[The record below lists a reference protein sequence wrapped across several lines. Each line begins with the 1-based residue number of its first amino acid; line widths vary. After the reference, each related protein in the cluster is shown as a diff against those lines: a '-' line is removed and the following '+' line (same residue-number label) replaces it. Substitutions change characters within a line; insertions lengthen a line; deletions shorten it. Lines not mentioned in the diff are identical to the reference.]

1 MPGLFQGLEIGRSA
15 LLTHQLALQ
24 TISNNIANVN
34 TPGYSRQRVNITT
47 TLPEVSAIGI
57 LGSGVTVS
65 DIQQARDLFLGQQYR
80 QQNKS
85 LGQWQYKE
93 KVFSEVESL
102 FNEPNDNT
110 LSDLMNKFWD
120 SWSDLSTSPD
130 SASSRAQIVEQAKLL
145 TNGFHQMATQLNSLR
160 SSIDADMTN
169 LVQEVNR
176 ITSQIA
182 SINQQIKSLEL
193 GNAKANDL
201 RDSRDL
207 LLDDLSKIID
217 VNSKE
222 QPNGEVTV
230 YIGSM
235 SLVNGND
242 TIKIDSKVSN
252 VDGAAIHS
260 LVWQG
265 TDISLKNSGG
275 QLAGLMEARDKIIPG
290 YLDKLNNLAS
300 TFVSQVN
307 SLHQSGYGL
316 NGTTGVDFFN
326 PTLTDAANIEVNNEI
341 ENDPSKVVASASG
354 EQGDNTIA
362 LAIGALRSQ
371 GVMDNNTTSMN
382 DYYNS
387 VVGALGVESNEAQ
400 TVSANSDLL
409 VQQIDYARQSVQGV
423 SLDEEMTNMI
433 KYQHAYDAA
442 ARVITA
448 MDQAL
453 DTVISGMGIVGR

>member
-47 TLPEVSAIGI
+47 ALPEYSTIGI

-65 DIQQARDLFLGQQYR
+65 DVQQARDMFLGQQYR

-93 KVFSEVESL
+93 KVYTEIESL
-102 FNEPNDNT
+102 FNEPNDST

-130 SASSRAQIVEQAKLL
+130 SASSRSQIVEQAKLL
-145 TNGFHQMATQLNSLR
+145 TNGFHTMADQLNSLR
-160 SSIDADMTN
+160 SSIDGDMTN

-176 ITSQIA
+176 ITTNIA
-182 SINQQIKSLEL
+182 GLNQQISSLEL
-193 GNAKANDL
+193 GSSKANDL

-207 LLDDLSKIID
+207 LLDQLSQIID

-222 QPNGEVTV
+222 QPNGSVTV
-230 YIGSM
+230 YLGSM
-235 SLVNGND
+235 SLVNGAD
-242 TIKIDSKVSN
+242 SIKIGASVSN
-252 VDGAAIHS
+252 VDGTMIHN

-265 TDISLKNSGG
+265 TKIALKNNSG

-290 YLDKLNNLAS
+290 YLDKLNNLAA

-307 SLHQSGYGL
+307 GMHRSGYGL
-316 NGTTGVDFFN
+316 NGSTGVDFFN
-326 PTLTDAANIEVNNEI
+326 PNLTDAANIEINGEVAS
-341 ENDPSKVVASASG
+341 DPSKVVASASG
-354 EQGDNTIA
+354 EPGDNTIA
-362 LAIGALRSQ
+362 LAISALRSQ
-371 GVMDNNTTSMN
+371 GVMDNGTTSMN

-387 VVGALGVESNEAQ
+387 VVGALGVESNQAQ
-400 TVSANSDLL
+400 TASANSDLL
-409 VQQIDYARQSVQGV
+409 VQQVDYARQSVQGV

-453 DTVISGMGIVGR
+453 DTVISGMGVVGR

>member
-1 MPGLFQGLEIGRSA
+1 MPGLFQGLQIGRSA

-47 TLPEVSAIGI
+47 ALPEYSTIGI
-57 LGSGVTVS
+57 LGAGVTVS

-85 LGQWQYKE
+85 LGQWQYRE
-93 KVFSEVESL
+93 KVFTQIESL
-102 FNEPNDNT
+102 FNEPNDTT
-110 LSDLMNKFWD
+110 LSNLMNNFWD

-130 SASSRAQIVEQAKLL
+130 STSSRSQILEQAHLL
-145 TNGFHQMATQLNSLR
+145 TNGFHEMANQLNSLR
-160 SSIDADMTN
+160 SSIDNDMAN

-176 ITSQIA
+176 LTSQVA

-193 GNAKANDL
+193 GTSKANDL

-207 LLDDLSKIID
+207 LLDNLSKIID
-217 VNSKE
+217 VNSVE

-230 YIGSM
+230 YIGAM
-235 SLVNGND
+235 SLVNGSD
-242 TIKIDSKVSN
+242 SIKIGATVSN
-252 VDGAAIHS
+252 VDGTMIHN

-265 TDISLKNSGG
+265 TKISLKNSSG
-275 QLAGLMEARDKIIPG
+275 QLKGLMDARDQIIPD
-290 YLDKLNNLAS
+290 YLEKLNTLAS

-316 NGTTGVDFFN
+316 DGSTGTDFFN
-326 PTLTDAANIEVNNEI
+326 PNLTDAANIEVNGEI
-341 ENDPSKVVASASG
+341 ELDPSKIVASASG
-354 EQGDNTIA
+354 EPGDNTIA
-362 LAIGALRSQ
+362 LAIHALRNA
-371 GVMDNNTTSMN
+371 GVLENDTTSMN
-382 DYYNS
+382 DYYNTI
-387 VVGALGVESNEAQ
+387 VGALGVESNESQ
-400 TVSANSDLL
+400 SVSANADLL

-453 DTVISGMGIVGR
+453 DTVISTMGIVGR